1 MPDTIMRGDAKSIQ
15 SINIMKNFFS
25 NLFLWLLTL
34 WTMALRVCVT
44 LMVLLFLAAFNVK
57 AQTNNPLAPPSTPP
71 TSVDLTN
78 SPLAPLNALGS
89 ILPYWDSTLT
99 NSFSSNEFF
108 IDVVPLWKSQ
118 TASGSS
124 PYLSTEAGYFFTKNL
139 GASGELVSFG
149 DGAGATV
156 LDSAAILGQVRFD
169 SGNVA
174 GRLMLGPSYE
184 LPHHAFGA
192 DLGGGVDLRY
202 QTGIDFFV
210 DTRYRFEFGS
220 TGIDGWL
227 TRVGLRLNF
236 RSH

>member
-1 MPDTIMRGDAKSIQ
+1 
-15 SINIMKNFFS
+15 MKRFFS
-25 NLFLWLLTL
+25 GLFYWFLTL
-34 WTMALRVCVT
+34 WSLALRVCLT
-44 LMVLLFLAAFNVK
+44 LMILLMLFALDVK
-57 AQTNNPLAPPSTPP
+57 AQTNDPLAPPATPP
-71 TSVDLTN
+71 TSIGLSN
-78 SPLAPLNALGS
+78 SPFAPLNALGS

-149 DGAGATV
+149 DGSGSTV
-156 LDSAAILGQVRFD
+156 LDSAAILGQARFA

-210 DTRYRFEFGS
+210 DTRYRFEFES
-220 TGIDGWL
+220 TGVDGWL

-236 RSH
+236 RAH

>member
-1 MPDTIMRGDAKSIQ
+1 MRR
-15 SINIMKNFFS
+15 FS
-25 NLFLWLLTL
+25 SRLFLWFLTMCAMGMRLCLMLMILL
-34 WTMALRVCVT
+34 
-44 LMVLLFLAAFNVK
+44 VLAVFRGRG
-57 AQTNNPLAPPSTPP
+57 QTNNPLAPPTTPP
-71 TSVDLTN
+71 TSIGLSN
-78 SPLAPLNALGS
+78 SPFAPLNALGS

-149 DGAGATV
+149 DGSGSTM
-156 LDSAAILGQVRFD
+156 LDSAAILGQARFA

-174 GRLMLGPSYE
+174 GRLMLGPSYV

-210 DTRYRFEFGS
+210 DTRYRFEFQS
-220 TGIDGWL
+220 TGVDGWQAAA
-227 TRVGLRLNF
+227 RVGLRLNF
-236 RSH
+236 RSQ